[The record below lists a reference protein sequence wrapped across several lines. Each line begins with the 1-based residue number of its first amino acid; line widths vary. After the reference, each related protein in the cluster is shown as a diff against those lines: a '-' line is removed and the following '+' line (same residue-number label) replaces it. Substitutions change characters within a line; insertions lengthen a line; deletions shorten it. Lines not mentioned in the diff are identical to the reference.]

1 MNEHIPKVLVY
12 DDKENQAKDVKEL
25 LGEQFDTYIA
35 TPTSLETE
43 LRANIDVVVSDVEI
57 IEEGKPERQGYDDIE
72 KILKDSNMDVPVI
85 VYTTVANLERLKN
98 SPRGKFFFDYVERN
112 RDWEW
117 ESELA
122 AKIWKAYADRFR
134 QASKM
139 FAYWFE
145 QCGILDKKVSEGGI
159 DRLVKSQAIHDDDLE
174 SARGYTYKIIIGWL
188 DVDYLEDDV
197 ERDIK
202 DILWDALKD
211 NECFKSE

>member
-1 MNEHIPKVLVY
+1 MNEYIPKVLVY

-35 TPTSLETE
+35 TPATLPTE

-57 IEEGKPERQGYDDIE
+57 IEEGKPERRGYDDIE
-72 KILKDSNMDVPVI
+72 RILKVSNMDVPVI
-85 VYTTVANLERLKN
+85 IYTTVANLELIKN
-98 SPRGKFFFDYVERN
+98 SPRGKFFFGYVQ
-112 RDWEW
+112 RDRSLDW
-117 ESELA
+117 SDELA
-122 AKIWKAYADRFR
+122 VMIWKAYADRYR

-139 FAYWFE
+139 FTYWFE

-159 DRLVKSQAIHDDDLE
+159 DRLVESESIHDADLE
-174 SARGYTYKIIIGWL
+174 TARGHTYKIIIGWL
-188 DVDYLEDDV
+188 DVDHLED
-197 ERDIK
+197 EEEKQIK